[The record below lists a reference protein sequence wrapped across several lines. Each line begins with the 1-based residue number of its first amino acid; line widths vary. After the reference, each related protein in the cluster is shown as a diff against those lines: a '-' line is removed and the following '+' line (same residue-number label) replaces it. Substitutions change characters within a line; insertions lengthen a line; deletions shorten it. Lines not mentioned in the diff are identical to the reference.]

1 MEMEIEMKRC
11 LMITS
16 ISFVLLFIY
25 YLSLRPDYVMDKDD
39 VDIRLC
45 TVYALMFSSAMGLL
59 YLCIVMGL
67 MNTSNTSNTSNAS
80 NASNA
85 IKVESSTFN

>member
-1 MEMEIEMKRC
+1 METEMKRC
-11 LMITS
+11 LLITS
-16 ISFVLLFIY
+16 ITFVLLFIY

-59 YLCIVMGL
+59 YMCIVMAR
-67 MNTSNTSNTSNAS
+67 MNTSNDSNT
-80 NASNA
+80 SNA

>member
-1 MEMEIEMKRC
+1 METEMKRC
-11 LMITS
+11 LLITS
-16 ISFVLLFIY
+16 ITFVLLFIY
-25 YLSLRPDYVMDKDD
+25 YLSLRPDYVMDKDE

-59 YLCIVMGL
+59 YLCIVMAR
-67 MNTSNTSNTSNAS
+67 MNTSNDSNDSNTSNV
-80 NASNA
+80 SNA